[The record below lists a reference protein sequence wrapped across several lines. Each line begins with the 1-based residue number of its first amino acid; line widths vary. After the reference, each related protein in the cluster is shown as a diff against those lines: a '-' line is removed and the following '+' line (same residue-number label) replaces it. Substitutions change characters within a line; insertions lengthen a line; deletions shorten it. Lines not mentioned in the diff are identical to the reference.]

1 MRVYKRTPAVDQ
13 ALQTADRLVH
23 QDRQDRYSAP
33 HDDYGR
39 VVDIFRAITGHE
51 LTAEEGALF
60 MVSVKLARLGH
71 NQQKGELHLDSLVDA
86 AGYLWCV
93 GEIMD
98 HAGYGIV

>member
-1 MRVYKRTPAVDQ
+1 MRVYKIAPAVDNV
-13 ALQTADRLVH
+13 LLKADRLVH

-51 LTAEEGALF
+51 LTADEGALF
-60 MVSVKLARLGH
+60 MVAVKLARLAH
-71 NQQKGELHLDSLVDA
+71 NQKRGELHLDSLIDA

-98 HAGYGIV
+98 HNGYGVV

>member
-1 MRVYKRTPAVDQ
+1 MRVYRKSPAVDRV
-13 ALQTADRLVH
+13 LQTADDLVH
-23 QDRQDRYSAP
+23 NDRAGRYSDP

-60 MVSVKLARLGH
+60 MVAVKLARLAH
-71 NQQKGELHLDSLVDA
+71 NQKRGELHLDSLVDA

-98 HAGYGIV
+98 YNGYGIT

>member
-1 MRVYKRTPAVDQ
+1 MRVYRKSPAVDRV
-13 ALQTADRLVH
+13 LQTADDLVH
-23 QDRQDRYSAP
+23 NDRAGRYSDP

-60 MVSVKLARLGH
+60 MVAVKLARLAH
-71 NQQKGELHLDSLVDA
+71 NQKRGELHLDSLVDA

-98 HAGYGIV
+98 YNGYVIA

>member
-23 QDRQDRYSAP
+23 RDRQDRYSAP

-39 VVDIFRAITGHE
+39 VVDIFRAITKHE

-71 NQQKGELHLDSLVDA
+71 NQQRGELHLDSLVDA

>member
-1 MRVYKRTPAVDQ
+1 MRVYKIAPAVDN
-13 ALQTADRLVH
+13 ALRTADQLVH
-23 QDRQDRYSAP
+23 QDRNKRYSAP

-39 VVDIFRAITGHE
+39 VVNIFRAITGHE

-60 MVSVKLARLGH
+60 MVAVKLARLAH
-71 NQQKGELHLDSLVDA
+71 NQQRGELHLDSLIDA

-98 HAGYGIV
+98 YHGYGIV

>member
-1 MRVYKRTPAVDQ
+1 MRVHKLTPAVDQ
-13 ALQTADRLVH
+13 VLRTADGLVH
-23 QDRQDRYSAP
+23 RDRQALYSAP

-60 MVSVKLARLGH
+60 MVAVKLARLAH
-71 NQQKGELHLDSLVDA
+71 NQQAGNLHLDSLVDA

>member
-1 MRVYKRTPAVDQ
+1 MRVYRKSPAVDRV
-13 ALQTADRLVH
+13 LQTADDLVH
-23 QDRQDRYSAP
+23 NDRAGRYSDP

-39 VVDIFRAITGHE
+39 VVNIFRAITGHE

-60 MVSVKLARLGH
+60 MVAVKLARLAH
-71 NQQKGELHLDSLVDA
+71 NQKRGELHLDSLVDA

-98 HAGYGIV
+98 YNGYGIT